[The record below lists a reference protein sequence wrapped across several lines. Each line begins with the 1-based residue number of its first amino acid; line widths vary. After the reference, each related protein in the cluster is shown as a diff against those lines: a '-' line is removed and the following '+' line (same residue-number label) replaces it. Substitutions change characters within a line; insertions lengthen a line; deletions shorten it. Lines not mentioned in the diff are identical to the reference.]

1 MIFGNEG
8 FHQNTTKVEDWGLQE
23 NHNGNPIGLNY
34 EYSGL
39 LESQDRLDVSILNIN
54 KYLTSDKRK
63 DSFLYN
69 HCIITQKVDGIK
81 VSIIKTKNTGDNLK
95 DFTVAYKNKIIYPNE
110 FNYAGIQKIKLNS
123 INNSQFKILFE
134 HLKKYDLSQIPI
146 GIEFFVEF
154 ACKKPTLSSNYTK
167 HGFVLLAYCKTPF
180 KVKNGILRTSPNSF
194 NTELIEK
201 YAKIFRFNI
210 PVVLFD
216 GILAMF
222 ERGIKSKDLRSEFLK
237 IQNSLD
243 IKNPDTYIQKISD
256 LFLTLDSPFGG
267 KEEGVI
273 LTYDDGLRLKIQQS
287 YQTDETKRAEIKMKY
302 KEDNIED
309 ETSYWDRIRSQCLEL
324 LNHLPQAKETTL
336 DGVLE
341 ILSKKLK
348 LLKHNIQHSK
358 KSELQILDDIQT
370 YTKDLIIRK
379 MKGNNGALFLGK
391 FRILTNAHYDII
403 LQGIKNYDTMTVCLV
418 SNKETKSYDSLRLEM
433 LKLAFG
439 NQIEIIQHS
448 SGYIIGIINK
458 SKNNINAVLCG
469 TDRYADYC
477 RQLQNNPDVNVVEV
491 PRTDED
497 ISASKVIE
505 NLDNYAY
512 FCLKTPKQ
520 IHKLYKEI
528 KNVFQ

>member
-1 MIFGNEG
+1 MIFE
-8 FHQNTTKVEDWGLQE
+8 NTEISGTNTLVYDSGIDDSTKYFVL
-23 NHNGNPIGLNY
+23 
-34 EYSGL
+34 S
-39 LESQDRLDVSILNIN
+39 ESNDRLDISILNIN

-69 HCIITQKVDGIK
+69 HCLITQKTDGIK
-81 VSIIKTKNTGDNLK
+81 VTILKTKNTGNNLK

-110 FNYAGIQKIKLNS
+110 FDYAGIQKIKLNS

-134 HLKKYDLSQIPI
+134 HLKKYDLSQIPV
-146 GIEFFVEF
+146 GVEFFVEF

-167 HGFVLLAYCKTPF
+167 HGFVLLAYCKTNYSI
-180 KVKNGILRTSPNSF
+180 KNGILKTNPSQF
-194 NTELIEK
+194 NTDLIEK
-201 YAKIFRFNI
+201 YAKIFRFNTPKI
-210 PVVLFD
+210 LFD

-222 ERGIKSKDLRSEFLK
+222 ERGIRDNTLKSEFLK
-237 IQNSLD
+237 IQNSLNVKD
-243 IKNPDTYIQKISD
+243 VDNYIQKISD

-267 KEEGVI
+267 KEEGVV

-287 YQTDETKRAEIKMKY
+287 YQTDETKRQEIKQRFKD
-302 KEDNIED
+302 DNPED
-309 ETSYWDRIRSQCLEL
+309 ESKYWQSIRSQCLEL
-324 LNHLPQAKETTL
+324 LNQLPQATESRL
-336 DGVLE
+336 HMILE
-341 ILSKKLK
+341 LLAKKLK
-348 LLKHNIQHSK
+348 YLKHNIKHSK
-358 KSELQILDDIQT
+358 KSELQVLDDIQT

-391 FRILTNAHYDII
+391 FRILTNAHYEII
-403 LQGIKNYDTMTVCLV
+403 SQGIKKYDTMTVCLV
-418 SNKETKSYDSLRLEM
+418 SNKETKNYDSLRLKM
-433 LKLAFG
+433 LEECFG

-458 SKNNINAVLCG
+458 SNNNINTILCG

-512 FCLKTPKQ
+512 FCMKTPKQ